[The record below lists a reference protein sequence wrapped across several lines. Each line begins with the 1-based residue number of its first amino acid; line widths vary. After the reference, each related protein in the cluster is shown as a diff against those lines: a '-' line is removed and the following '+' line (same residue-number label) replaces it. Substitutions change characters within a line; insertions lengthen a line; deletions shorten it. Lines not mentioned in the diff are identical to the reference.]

1 MHQHPVRHLS
11 ATLGSVLLAAFMG
24 AVVMGAVV
32 IATPAH
38 AHTDLVTTTP
48 ANGDV
53 LDGAP
58 TAVTLTFNEE
68 LLEAAVRVSITD
80 ESGAV
85 VAKDIA
91 ESAGSDVI
99 VPWPADLAAGTY
111 VVSYRVV
118 SGDGHPVSGD
128 LTFTYGP
135 PAAAVASPPAPA
147 DSGSVS
153 EATGGEVME
162 IANEEAPAEPV
173 VIEGAATD
181 TSTDSPVNA
190 VIVGIVI
197 AGALITAL
205 LVWNRRRA

>member
-1 MHQHPVRHLS
+1 MPHHSVRTLS
-11 ATLGSVLLAAFMG
+11 AAFASVLVASFMG
-24 AVVMGAVV
+24 AAI
-32 IATPAH
+32 IAAPAH
-38 AHTDLVTTTP
+38 AHTDLVGTAP
-48 ANGDV
+48 ADGDV

-58 TAVTLTFNEE
+58 AAVTLTFNEE

-91 ESAGSDVI
+91 ESAGSDVT
-99 VPWPADLAAGTY
+99 VPWPADLAPGTY

-128 LTFTYGP
+128 ITFTYGP
-135 PAAAVASPPAPA
+135 AAAASSSPAAPAGSGSEAEAEATADEAVA
-147 DSGSVS
+147 V
-153 EATGGEVME
+153 VV
-162 IANEEAPAEPV
+162 EEAPTEPV

-181 TSTDSPVNA
+181 TSSDSPVNA
-190 VIVGIVI
+190 VIVGLVI

-205 LVWNRRRA
+205 VVWNRRRA

>member
-1 MHQHPVRHLS
+1 MRQRPVRALS
-11 ATLGSVLLAAFMG
+11 ATLVSMLLAVF
-24 AVVMGAVV
+24 MGAVV
-32 IATPAH
+32 IAAPAH
-38 AHTDLVTTTP
+38 AHTDLMGTTP
-48 ANGDV
+48 ADGDV
-53 LDGAP
+53 LDGP
-58 TAVTLTFNEE
+58 PGAVTLTFNEE

-91 ESAGSDVI
+91 ESAGSDVT
-99 VPWPADLAAGTY
+99 VPWPADLAPGTY

-128 LTFTYGP
+128 ITFTYGP

-147 DSGSVS
+147 DTGSAP
-153 EATGGEVME
+153 EAEPTADEAVEVV
-162 IANEEAPAEPV
+162 IEEAPAEPV

-181 TSTDSPVNA
+181 TSSDSPVNA
-190 VIVGIVI
+190 VIVGLVI

-205 LVWNRRRA
+205 VVWNRRRA